1 MSRAIM
7 PTIAIPTTPPIIP
20 PIAPFEI
27 VCEDEDVVSGYS
39 VSWPK
44 NYQTVTLDDFGLEE
58 TVTDVG
64 TDVGTVNLGYVN

>member
-7 PTIAIPTTPPIIP
+7 PTIVIPTTPPTIP

-27 VCEDEDVVSGYS
+27 VCEVEEVGTLYS
-39 VSWPK
+39 VSRPK
-44 NYQTVTLDDFGLEE
+44 NDQTVTLDDVGLEE
-58 TVTDVG
+58 AVTDVG